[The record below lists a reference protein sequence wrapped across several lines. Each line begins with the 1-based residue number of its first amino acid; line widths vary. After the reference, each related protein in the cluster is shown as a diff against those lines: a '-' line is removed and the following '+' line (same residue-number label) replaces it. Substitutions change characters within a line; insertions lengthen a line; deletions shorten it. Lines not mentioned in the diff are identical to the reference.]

1 MCWRIFDRCLLW
13 VGSRRSAKAGAAAG
27 LGRLRR
33 RGSRLQWFEIKTTN
47 ERNSFATCDRPA
59 DAHETLTRRTRSH
72 EMLANGNYSAWFRTP
87 NGDGTA
93 IVTLSDGTI
102 TGGDSFF
109 EYSGS
114 YEQNGDRL
122 TATVRTRRVCDGPP
136 SVFGIGEV
144 VLKLEGRLQ
153 GEMVVCA
160 GTAEQAPGVSVEV
173 TLIPCREGPSPK
185 TELVHRPTPFD
196 ATKLPKPPSR

>member
-1 MCWRIFDRCLLW
+1 MR
-13 VGSRRSAKAGAAAG
+13 
-27 LGRLRR
+27 
-33 RGSRLQWFEIKTTN
+33 
-47 ERNSFATCDRPA
+47 
-59 DAHETLTRRTRSH
+59 
-72 EMLANGNYSAWFRTP
+72 MLENGKYSAWFRTP

-122 TATVRTRRVCDGPP
+122 TATVRTMRVCDGPP
-136 SVFGIGEV
+136 SVFGIDEV
-144 VLKLEGRLQ
+144 VLKLEGRCQ

-160 GTAEQAPGVSVEV
+160 GTAEQVPGVKVDV
-173 TLIPCREGPSPK
+173 TLIPCREDPTPEP
-185 TELVHRPTPFD
+185 TYRPVPFD
-196 ATKLPKPPSR
+196 ARKLPKARGR

>member
-1 MCWRIFDRCLLW
+1 
-13 VGSRRSAKAGAAAG
+13 
-27 LGRLRR
+27 
-33 RGSRLQWFEIKTTN
+33 
-47 ERNSFATCDRPA
+47 
-59 DAHETLTRRTRSH
+59 
-72 EMLANGNYSAWFRTP
+72 MLENGNYSAWFRTP

-102 TGGDSFF
+102 IGGDSFF

-136 SVFGIGEV
+136 TVFGIDEV
-144 VLKLEGRLQ
+144 VLKLEGRCQ

-160 GTAEQAPGVSVEV
+160 GTAEQAPSVGVEV
-173 TLIPCREGPSPK
+173 TLIPSREN
-185 TELVHRPTPFD
+185 PTPEPTYRPVPFE
-196 ATKLPKPPSR
+196 ARKLPKARGR

>member
-1 MCWRIFDRCLLW
+1 
-13 VGSRRSAKAGAAAG
+13 V
-27 LGRLRR
+27 
-33 RGSRLQWFEIKTTN
+33 RG
-47 ERNSFATCDRPA
+47 RPA
-59 DAHETLTRRTRSH
+59 DAQETLTRRTRSH
-72 EMLANGNYSAWFRTP
+72 EMLANGKYSAWFRTP

-136 SVFGIGEV
+136 AVFGIDEV
-144 VLKLEGRLQ
+144 VLKLEGRCR
-153 GEMVVCA
+153 GEIVVCA
-160 GTAEQAPGVSVEV
+160 GTAEQAPGVGVEV
-173 TLIPCREGPSPK
+173 TLIRSREDPSSTAEP
-185 TELVHRPTPFD
+185 TYRPVPFG
-196 ATKLPKPPSR
+196 ARKLPKARGR

>member
-27 LGRLRR
+27 SGVYGAADLYCNGSKSKRQT
-33 RGSRLQWFEIKTTN
+33 RGLVRHV
-47 ERNSFATCDRPA
+47 RPSG
-59 DAHETLTRRTRSH
+59 DAQETLTRRTRSH
-72 EMLANGNYSAWFRTP
+72 EMLANGKYFAWFRTP

-114 YEQNGDRL
+114 YEQNGDR
-122 TATVRTRRVCDGPP
+122 
-136 SVFGIGEV
+136 
-144 VLKLEGRLQ
+144 
-153 GEMVVCA
+153 
-160 GTAEQAPGVSVEV
+160 
-173 TLIPCREGPSPK
+173 
-185 TELVHRPTPFD
+185 
-196 ATKLPKPPSR
+196 

>member
-1 MCWRIFDRCLLW
+1 
-13 VGSRRSAKAGAAAG
+13 
-27 LGRLRR
+27 
-33 RGSRLQWFEIKTTN
+33 
-47 ERNSFATCDRPA
+47 
-59 DAHETLTRRTRSH
+59 
-72 EMLANGNYSAWFRTP
+72 MLANGKYAAWFRTP

-122 TATVRTRRVCDGPP
+122 TATVRTRRVCEGPP
-136 SVFGIGEV
+136 SVFGIDEV

-173 TLIPCREGPSPK
+173 TLIPSREHPSRKAEPIYQHMP
-185 TELVHRPTPFD
+185 LDV
-196 ATKLPKPPSR
+196 TKLPKPPGR

>member
-1 MCWRIFDRCLLW
+1 
-13 VGSRRSAKAGAAAG
+13 
-27 LGRLRR
+27 
-33 RGSRLQWFEIKTTN
+33 
-47 ERNSFATCDRPA
+47 
-59 DAHETLTRRTRSH
+59 
-72 EMLANGNYSAWFRTP
+72 MLANGKYSAWFRTP

-136 SVFGIGEV
+136 AVFGIDEV
-144 VLKLEGRLQ
+144 VLKLEGRCR
-153 GEMVVCA
+153 GEMAVCA
-160 GTAEQAPGVSVEV
+160 GTAEQAPGVGIEV
-173 TLIPCREGPSPK
+173 TLIPSREDPSREAEP
-185 TELVHRPTPFD
+185 TYRPTPFD
-196 ATKLPKPPSR
+196 ATKLPKAPSR

>member
-1 MCWRIFDRCLLW
+1 MRASPVRKLL
-13 VGSRRSAKAGAAAG
+13 S
-27 LGRLRR
+27 GR
-33 RGSRLQWFEIKTTN
+33 
-47 ERNSFATCDRPA
+47 P
-59 DAHETLTRRTRSH
+59 RTIR
-72 EMLANGNYSAWFRTP
+72 MLANGKYSAWFRTP

-136 SVFGIGEV
+136 AVFGIDEV
-144 VLKLEGRLQ
+144 VLKLEGRCR
-153 GEMVVCA
+153 GEIVVCA

-173 TLIPCREGPSPK
+173 TLIPSREEDPSRDAEV
-185 TELVHRPTPFD
+185 TYRPTPFD

>member
-1 MCWRIFDRCLLW
+1 MVRKRQT
-13 VGSRRSAKAGAAAG
+13 RS
-27 LGRLRR
+27 
-33 RGSRLQWFEIKTTN
+33 SFTT
-47 ERNSFATCDRPA
+47 CGRPA
-59 DAHETLTRRTRSH
+59 DAQETLTRRTRSH
-72 EMLANGNYSAWFRTP
+72 EMLANGKYSAWFRTP

-136 SVFGIGEV
+136 SVFGIDEI

-160 GTAEQAPGVSVEV
+160 GTAEQASGVSVEV
-173 TLIPCREGPSPK
+173 TLISSREDPSRE
-185 TELVHRPTPFD
+185 TEPVYRPTPFD
-196 ATKLPKPPSR
+196 ATKLPKAPSR

>member
-1 MCWRIFDRCLLW
+1 
-13 VGSRRSAKAGAAAG
+13 
-27 LGRLRR
+27 
-33 RGSRLQWFEIKTTN
+33 
-47 ERNSFATCDRPA
+47 
-59 DAHETLTRRTRSH
+59 
-72 EMLANGNYSAWFRTP
+72 MLENGNYSAWFRTP

-102 TGGDSFF
+102 IGGDSFF

-136 SVFGIGEV
+136 TVFGIDEV
-144 VLKLEGRLQ
+144 VLKLEGRCQ

-160 GTAEQAPGVSVEV
+160 GTAEQAPGVGVEV
-173 TLIPCREGPSPK
+173 TLIPSRED
-185 TELVHRPTPFD
+185 PTPEPTYRPVSFD
-196 ATKLPKPPSR
+196 TRKLPKAQGR

>member
-1 MCWRIFDRCLLW
+1 MR
-13 VGSRRSAKAGAAAG
+13 
-27 LGRLRR
+27 
-33 RGSRLQWFEIKTTN
+33 
-47 ERNSFATCDRPA
+47 
-59 DAHETLTRRTRSH
+59 
-72 EMLANGNYSAWFRTP
+72 MLENGKYSAWFRTP

-122 TATVRTRRVCDGPP
+122 TATVRTMRVCDGPP
-136 SVFGIGEV
+136 SVFGIDEV
-144 VLKLEGRLQ
+144 VLKLEGRCQ

-160 GTAEQAPGVSVEV
+160 GTAEQAPGVGVEV
-173 TLIPCREGPSPK
+173 TLIPCREDPTPEP
-185 TELVHRPTPFD
+185 TYRPVPVPFD
-196 ATKLPKPPSR
+196 ARKLPKARGR